1 MRQKGFTLVEVAIVL
16 VILGLIIG
24 LGIPM
29 LRMLI
34 QQNKLTEDRAVVK
47 EAKQALIGY
56 AYAHGGF
63 PDVYKSNGLKLL
75 PYFKLGV
82 RATDANAN
90 PLIYDVNPYLTDNA
104 TGGNLQTFCKNVATE
119 MTKNDYP
126 QIEYSDGKTTSVAFV
141 VLSKSINYRLDD
153 LNANAAK
160 ANNNQAVFDA
170 PSHPYSKNYD
180 DIVAV
185 ETFGDLYQWCQNNV
199 GFQSGSGGSGNGG
212 GSNLPPKALLASVV
226 SQILSQFNGVPTKK
240 ELNSILPEG
249 VKAEEI
255 DNSIVTLR
263 YKNSVAKIIYNP
275 FTGKATFVNIW

>member
-75 PYFKLGV
+75 PYFKLGI

-90 PLIYDVNPYLTDNA
+90 PLIYDVNPSLIESDNSSIK
-104 TGGNLQTFCKNVATE
+104 TFCQKVAAE
-119 MTKNDYP
+119 MSKSDYP
-126 QIEYSDGKTTSVAFV
+126 QIQYSDGSKTPVAFV
-141 VLSKSINYRLDD
+141 VVSKSINYKLDD
-153 LNANAAK
+153 LNADAAK
-160 ANNNQAVFDA
+160 AGNNRAVFDA
-170 PSHPYSKNYD
+170 PSHPYSKDYD

-185 ETFGDLYQWCQNNV
+185 ETLADLNRWCESSGYNNENQ
-199 GFQSGSGGSGNGG
+199 GGNGG
-212 GSNLPPKALLASVV
+212 TGDFSLCILQCMEKYNIFSIPEHLLKTNSNKHGKRNL
-226 SQILSQFNGVPTKK
+226 KK
-240 ELNSILPEG
+240 
-249 VKAEEI
+249 
-255 DNSIVTLR
+255 
-263 YKNSVAKIIYNP
+263 
-275 FTGKATFVNIW
+275 